1 MHFIRVRWDCVLHIS
16 RYKKKKRLRDF
27 CSDLNW
33 WKSVSHQLISNL
45 LLLSFFNL
53 TPKDHWLNKENTSLP
68 DCWSFFGKKL
78 HNCIS
83 YWVNEQ
89 WFSNEI
95 FRIHLTIKMTFQS
108 LQHYQ
113 LPFFTFVQIQICLAL
128 FWCWWRSH
136 ELHSTLMMMKPI
148 KNQQFLMV
156 IIVMIQI
163 CTFIHI
169 YDFLVTIFSNNYFW
183 Y

>member
-1 MHFIRVRWDCVLHIS
+1 MYYIRYQKSCNGNNSKIQVLVLKSSQFSGSISMYKLGIKINQADHYNAMHFIRVRWDCVLHIS
-16 RYKKKKRLRDF
+16 RYKKKMRDF

-45 LLLSFFNL
+45 LLSSFFNL

-89 WFSNEI
+89 WFSNENI
-95 FRIHLTIKMTFQS
+95 
-108 LQHYQ
+108 
-113 LPFFTFVQIQICLAL
+113 
-128 FWCWWRSH
+128 
-136 ELHSTLMMMKPI
+136 
-148 KNQQFLMV
+148 
-156 IIVMIQI
+156 
-163 CTFIHI
+163 
-169 YDFLVTIFSNNYFW
+169 
-183 Y
+183 

>member
-1 MHFIRVRWDCVLHIS
+1 MYKLGIKINQADHYNAMHFIRVRWDCVLHIS
-16 RYKKKKRLRDF
+16 RYKKKMRDF

-45 LLLSFFNL
+45 LLSSFFNL

-95 FRIHLTIKMTFQS
+95 FRIHLTIKMTF
-108 LQHYQ
+108 HGIR
-113 LPFFTFVQIQICLAL
+113 FTISILY
-128 FWCWWRSH
+128 
-136 ELHSTLMMMKPI
+136 
-148 KNQQFLMV
+148 QQFS
-156 IIVMIQI
+156 
-163 CTFIHI
+163 
-169 YDFLVTIFSNNYFW
+169 VTNWKNLF
-183 Y
+183 